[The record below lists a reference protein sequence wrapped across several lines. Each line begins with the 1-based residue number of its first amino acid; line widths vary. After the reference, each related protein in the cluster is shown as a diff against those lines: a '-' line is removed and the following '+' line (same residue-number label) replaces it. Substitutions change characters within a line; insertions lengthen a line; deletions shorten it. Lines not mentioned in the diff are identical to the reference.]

1 MERMRREKRLPAR
14 RRVRARSMTW
24 GRGLMGVRSTAGR
37 TTGVRDRVMKRART
51 RAMNRRIGV
60 RKVKRVRSRR
70 MRRWQDKGRWR
81 RAVKMRW
88 RERL

>member
-37 TTGVRDRVMKRART
+37 TRGVTYRVRKRVRT
-51 RAMNRRIGV
+51 RAINRRIRV
-60 RKVKRVRSRR
+60 RKVK
-70 MRRWQDKGRWR
+70 
-81 RAVKMRW
+81 
-88 RERL
+88 